1 MNTVSL
7 YEQWKDQAYKKRT
20 QEEYD
25 EFWNEYLAKEQKNYE
40 YILEN
45 KDEVIKGKIQDVAS
59 KFDMDNVT
67 FVGFLDGIN
76 TSLTEELDL
85 DSLTEDS
92 EIEVSVDMEKLYYN
106 MLDAK
111 ADWLYTLPQWEAILT
126 EQRRKEIKKEYN
138 KTRIVVKGKKVG
150 RNDPCPCGS
159 GRKYKQC
166 CLNKQK

>member
-1 MNTVSL
+1 MSL